1 MVIWGRKRKSQL
13 RTVAGTTHSSHLSTA
28 HSNPGKMA
36 RRRDCARGA
45 CVHRAEAG
53 GGAKRARA
61 PPKFEGPISGL
72 NDPAVFALRS
82 QGTVPFLL
90 TVLAGITIP
99 IFLRRTQIHRMAAGL
114 WLFLDVKHA
123 SKSYITFS
131 LPKVMSA
138 SRSVLPVPRGAHVLE
153 GETE

>member
-1 MVIWGRKRKSQL
+1 MVIWERKRKSQP
-13 RTVAGTTHSSHLSTA
+13 RTVAGTTHSSRLSTS

-45 CVHRAEAG
+45 CVNRAEEG
-53 GGAKRARA
+53 GGAKSARA
-61 PPKFEGPISGL
+61 PPKFEGSISGS
-72 NDPAVFALRS
+72 NDPAVFAPRS
-82 QGTVPFLL
+82 QGTVPFAL

-99 IFLRRTQIHRMAAGL
+99 VFLRRTQIQRMAAGL

-123 SKSYITFS
+123 SKSYITFL
-131 LPKVMSA
+131 LPKVMSV
-138 SRSVLPVPRGAHVLE
+138 SRRVFPVPPGAHVSE